1 MNSVKSLFLI
11 SLSLSAVVLLGACR
25 TDRVAVDRKDPR
37 SPQFAYRLD
46 ELAMLQMAV
55 DDIQGLEQDKHY
67 GQIYDDFASPE
78 LKQETSRRRFL
89 IWGNC
94 AEIYLGGLEEYD
106 RNELGFFR
114 EQFKK
119 QAPIDSIARTVH
131 RSRYIARERM
141 GFVYDG
147 IHFKLRNWTWIT
159 NDKPF
164 LQCME
169 ESAALEKSGQVV
181 EEPTEK
187 TSAGKENTPNSSPKS
202 ASEERSADRSVSSKS
217 DSHTATSD
225 SSSEKTASESSKTE
239 SSHSEHDNEDGTDG
253 VKDNNQPPSSEETP
267 PAAPTSLHYARAKT
281 YRPTS
286 HHRSIKTVQKSEK
299 TSQEEEPIHNSPPVP
314 GQH

>member
-11 SLSLSAVVLLGACR
+11 SLSLSAAVLLGACR
-25 TDRVAVDRKDPR
+25 SDRVTVDRKDPR

-55 DDIQGLEQDKHY
+55 DDIQGMEQDKHY

-78 LKQETSRRRFL
+78 FKQGTSRRRFL

-94 AEIYLGGLEEYD
+94 AETYLGGLEEYD

-131 RSRYIARERM
+131 RSRYLAKERM

-187 TSAGKENTPNSSPKS
+187 TSADKENGVNNAPTPSSESSDDSHLP
-202 ASEERSADRSVSSKS
+202 SKS
-217 DSHTATSD
+217 DSHSASSD
-225 SSSEKTASESSKTE
+225 SSSEKTASEGSKTE
-239 SSHSEHDNEDGTDG
+239 SSHSERDSEDDTDG
-253 VKDNNQPPSSEETP
+253 VKDSNQSPSEETP
-267 PAAPTSLHYARAKT
+267 PVAPTSLHYARAKT
-281 YRPTS
+281 VRPS
-286 HHRSIKTVQKSEK
+286 SSHRSIKTVQKAEM
-299 TSQEEEPIHNSPPVP
+299 TSQEEEPTHNSPPVP

>member
-11 SLSLSAVVLLGACR
+11 SLSLSAAVLLGACR
-25 TDRVAVDRKDPR
+25 SDRVAVDSKDPR

-55 DDIQGLEQDKHY
+55 DDIQGMEQDKHY

-78 LKQETSRRRFL
+78 FKKETSRRRFL

-94 AEIYLGGLEEYD
+94 AETYLGGLEEYD

-131 RSRYIARERM
+131 RSRYLAKERM

-164 LQCME
+164 LQCMVD
-169 ESAALEKSGQVV
+169 SAALEKSGQVV

-187 TSAGKENTPNSSPKS
+187 TSADKENGVNNAPTTSSENSVDSHIPSKSNSHS
-202 ASEERSADRSVSSKS
+202 ASL
-217 DSHTATSD
+217 D

-239 SSHSEHDNEDGTDG
+239 PSHSEHDSEDDTDG
-253 VKDNNQPPSSEETP
+253 VKDNNQPPSEETP
-267 PAAPTSLHYARAKT
+267 PAAPTSLHYARARMV
-281 YRPTS
+281 RPRS
-286 HHRSIKTVQKSEK
+286 HHRIIKTIQKEEK
-299 TSQEEEPIHNSPPVP
+299 ASQEEEPTHNSPPVP